1 MYDIPDYY
9 LTANPIGRYS
19 IGDRTPGLRYAP
31 DGSLTITIQ
40 ADPPADQTGRA
51 NWLPA
56 PPGDFR
62 PIMRLYEPGPEIL
75 NGTYA
80 LPSIRRLG

>member
-1 MYDIPDYY
+1 MYDIPKYY
-9 LTANPIGRYS
+9 LIANPIGRYS
-19 IGDRTPGLRYAP
+19 IGDRTPGLRYGP

-40 ADPPADQTGRA
+40 ADPPADETERA

-62 PIMRLYEPGPEIL
+62 PIMRLYEPGPAIL
-75 NGTYA
+75 NGAYT
-80 LPSIRRLG
+80 LPAIHRLD